1 VIVVGY
7 IIMFLT
13 FACLIDIQT
22 EVEDETRVSNCLI
35 IEENYDDNISETRSM
50 LDPDFESD
58 VYGYLRDP
66 DIEFPPKKD

>member
-1 VIVVGY
+1 MIVVGY